1 MIYLFLAIAGMWLA
15 DGLALLAMPE
25 RMVALL
31 KISLDKSPAV
41 LKWSGL
47 AALLGVFLVVGSDGL
62 PYQPLWIFVGVG
74 MVGKGIFLMGVSE
87 TVTKPVLN
95 WCLNREPI
103 DYRFWGLGL
112 CTLSL
117 LLLDALGILKGE

>member
-1 MIYLFLAIAGMWLA
+1 MTYLLLAIAGMWLA
-15 DGLALLAMPE
+15 DGLALLAIPE

-31 KISLDKSPAV
+31 KTSLDLSPSV

-47 AALLGVFLVVGSDGL
+47 AALLGIFLALGSEGL
-62 PYQPLWIFVGVG
+62 PYHPLWMFIGVG
-74 MVGKGIFLMGVSE
+74 MVGKGLFLIWASE
-87 TVTKPVLN
+87 ALRKPVLT
-95 WCLNREPI
+95 WCLNREPV

-117 LLLDALGILKGE
+117 LLLDALGVLQGE

>member
-103 DYRFWGLGL
+103 DYRVWGLGL